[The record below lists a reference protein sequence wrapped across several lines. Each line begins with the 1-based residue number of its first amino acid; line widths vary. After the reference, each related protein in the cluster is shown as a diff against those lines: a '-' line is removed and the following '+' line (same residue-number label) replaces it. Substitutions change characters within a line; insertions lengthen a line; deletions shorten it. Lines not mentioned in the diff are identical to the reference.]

1 MLVFHKSFLL
11 VGLFLYDSLSNTA
24 MDVLLEPIIETGKE
38 TFCVEIMK
46 RLDCQ
51 RRNEHLCDVTL
62 EVGSGEDQAFL
73 KAHRSVLCA
82 ASPFFYNAFNTDMK
96 EKEEGVIRLK
106 DTNKVLMEQVLEFL
120 YTGHVDINVNNAF
133 DLMSIADYFL
143 ITGLKYL
150 SSKFIQETFC
160 VSNCIMAYYSS
171 VKYHCS
177 ELQEAARRFIF
188 ANFMHVA
195 RTEDFLSLSAE
206 EVEEW
211 ISSNEVVIK
220 DEEEIFRVILRWTEK
235 AVNRK
240 QSFCTLFRHLRCL
253 YIPLNYLVTVIL
265 QHELV
270 KNEKKC
276 MDSVLNAMREFS
288 DGTDACFFKQSP
300 RSCLRTQEE
309 VIFGFGGED
318 GNKLVC
324 YQPSENKWYQMPG
337 LQSCRNRFSLATA
350 VCKSK
355 LYVVGGSAAEFT
367 VERYDPVV
375 NTWSPIKSFKQ
386 KIKFPAAVTFQGC
399 LYVIGGLD
407 MDDEP
412 LNTVQRYNPDTDFW
426 QEVAPLSCG
435 PRSRVGVVSDGSY
448 IYAVGGMNSFDILNT
463 VEKFD
468 PKMSSW
474 SAVAPMQAQRKH
486 PCCVNLNG
494 RIFVFGGVYDETGGC
509 PCEVYDKEAN
519 IWTEI
524 SNNFAPRFPASALH
538 FKEQI
543 FVFGGFGV
551 DQSFFQEMILQVY
564 DVEANEW
571 KPCSNASLGSWLY
584 KLSAGRISREL
595 LNSCES
601 ISVL

>member
-1 MLVFHKSFLL
+1 MRDK
-11 VGLFLYDSLSNTA
+11 
-24 MDVLLEPIIETGKE
+24 KE
-38 TFCVEIMK
+38 
-46 RLDCQ
+46 
-51 RRNEHLCDVTL
+51 
-62 EVGSGEDQAFL
+62 
-73 KAHRSVLCA
+73 
-82 ASPFFYNAFNTDMK
+82 
-96 EKEEGVIRLK
+96 
-106 DTNKVLMEQVLEFL
+106 
-120 YTGHVDINVNNAF
+120 
-133 DLMSIADYFL
+133 
-143 ITGLKYL
+143 
-150 SSKFIQETFC
+150 
-160 VSNCIMAYYSS
+160 
-171 VKYHCS
+171 
-177 ELQEAARRFIF
+177 
-188 ANFMHVA
+188 
-195 RTEDFLSLSAE
+195 LSAE

-235 AVNRK
+235 AVDRK

-337 LQSCRNRFSLATA
+337 LQSCRNRFSLATT

-355 LYVVGGSAAEFT
+355 LYVVGGSTAEFT

-448 IYAVGGMNSFDILNT
+448 IYAIGGMNSFDILNT

-486 PCCVNLNG
+486 PCGVNLNG
-494 RIFVFGGVYDETGGC
+494 RIFVFRGVYDETGGC

-564 DVEANEW
+564 DVKANEW